1 MNNIKKFT
9 SLIIS
14 VLLVFTS
21 LVVPEFS
28 AKANT
33 TDTNDKEVYNSSLS
47 SGTKANFSQNG
58 ATLTND
64 EVQGTHVTDA
74 NDAVLKLTGDGSD
87 AAASKSKQWIFG
99 GTVTNMQPEDWSS
112 YNYLNFRIRNT
123 STDAGGNPI
132 DGSFI
137 FKMFPSTGGNWTKTD
152 GHTVTGNEWQTLS
165 VEIPNGFTPSN
176 GVVDKTS
183 MNNIAGLQFT
193 NIAGTMWLERIW
205 LSTEKPGSTKD
216 IFDSS
221 SASSTKDY
229 FNREPN
235 ATLSSGEVDS
245 NDRSLILTGTG
256 TNSDESR
263 NPTFT
268 AQDWTDFNYINFKIK
283 NSNSVDST
291 FYFYATVNKANANGA
306 NGYWMSKKITVSGS
320 AWQTVSVAIPGDFG
334 FQSNASTPTIYT
346 EMSHIEGLRF
356 DYIKGTMH
364 LEKIWLSTEKPN
376 DNSGDNTGGDN
387 TGGDN
392 TGGDNTGDDDNT
404 TLPGELFSS
413 SSTSSTNSIFSNAY
427 AALTN
432 EAVESNDKSL
442 KLTGTG
448 TNDNES
454 KNPVF
459 AAQDWTGYNY
469 INFRVK
475 NSSATENGMFLFYAT
490 VTGSSATGAAG
501 YWSSKTIKVEGTA
514 WQTVSVA
521 IPNNFTFQHTAATPT
536 VYDVMSHIEG
546 LRFDYIKGTMYLEKI
561 WLSET
566 KPEETYLTAS
576 SVPNGYDDV
585 SVDAASFAF
594 TYSQD
599 LAPTGKQNAKISF
612 TAGGGDVAFD
622 ASYSENKLIIVPKN
636 TLEYN
641 TPYSISISGVKDHNG
656 FGIPKETVLKFTTV
670 EKGVIASNLT
680 ILSGDDSQLADMPSS
695 GRIKASV
702 QIDNKLAD
710 SAGATLVLACY
721 DSNGKMILQE
731 TDIKSVSLA
740 PSETKPIAAQITS
753 SDYSGKTVCAFVIDS
768 ITSRNLLTP
777 DFASLPVR
785 SSGEAGSV
793 LAGGANELTFGSFD
807 FANDIANLKASL
819 NGGMERTL
827 LMSILSGDSVI
838 HMSPLCSSSDGNVS
852 VDYKMTNSDA
862 SGNYAIELK
871 GRKIKNTLTQDFYH
885 LSQLDKETVFNKANS
900 LSSVADGV
908 ALLNTYGE
916 VFQLDASSVDN
927 STLMHMIAEALLYNK
942 PFADFEA
949 VKSFVKE
956 AVRVCGNLNSQTW
969 DTLGSYVINNE
980 NILIGNYDISDFK
993 ALSETN
999 RNKVCNT
1006 INPLTFTSLKDLYSK
1021 ITNAT
1026 KAYNDSLISKPT
1038 PSRPSGGSGGG
1049 NYSVSTPSVVV
1060 PQPPVSVPEFSFT
1073 DLADYS
1079 WAEDSIQNLL
1089 DKGIISK
1096 SPDNKYRP
1104 ADMITRS
1111 EFVKLIVCALYD
1123 ANESA
1128 SSEFADVNSDDWCYA
1143 YISIATKYGLV
1154 NGREDG
1160 KFGKN
1165 DYITRQEM
1173 AAVIYRAI
1181 LNKNIDLPSG
1191 LSEYA
1196 YADDAA
1202 ISDYAKDAVYAL
1214 YHAGIM
1220 SGMGDGNFAS
1230 YENANRAQAACVIDR
1245 ILKGANK

>member
-47 SGTKANFSQNG
+47 SDTKANFSQNG

-205 LSTEKPGSTKD
+205 LSTEKPGSTQD

-229 FNREPN
+229 FNRDPY

-245 NDRSLILTGTG
+245 NDQSLILTGAG
-256 TNSDESR
+256 TNDDESR

-306 NGYWMSKKITVSGS
+306 NGYWLSKKITVSGS
-320 AWQTVSVAIPGDFG
+320 AWQTVSVAIPGDFA

-364 LEKIWLSTEKPN
+364 LEKIWLSIEKPN
-376 DNSGDNTGGDN
+376 NTGGDN

-392 TGGDNTGDDDNT
+392 TGGDENT
-404 TLPGELFSS
+404 TLPGEIFSS
-413 SSTSSTNSIFSNAY
+413 SSNSSTNSIFSNTY
-427 AALTN
+427 ATLTN

-475 NSSATENGMFLFYAT
+475 NSSATENGMFLFYGT

-501 YWSSKTIKVEGTA
+501 YWSSKTIKVEGTS

-521 IPNNFTFQHTAATPT
+521 IPNDFTFQHTAAAPT
-536 VYDVMSHIEG
+536 VYEVMSHIEG

-566 KPEETYLTAS
+566 KPETTSFVSA
-576 SVPNGYDDV
+576 SVPDGYDDV
-585 SVDAASFAF
+585 KVDSASFTF

-599 LAPTGKQNAKISF
+599 LAPVGKQNADISF
-612 TAGGGDVAFD
+612 TTGGGDVAFD
-622 ASYSENKLIIVPKN
+622 ASYSENKLTIIPKN
-636 TLEYN
+636 NLEYN
-641 TPYSISISGVKDHNG
+641 TTYSIAISNLKDHNG
-656 FGIPKETVLKFTTV
+656 FGVPDKAELSFTTI
-670 EKGVIASNLT
+670 EKGVSVSKPTLCND
-680 ILSGDDSQLADMPSS
+680 SGVALVQMPSS
-695 GRIKASV
+695 GKIVASV
-702 QIDNKLAD
+702 EADNLTAD
-710 SAGATLVLACY
+710 SAGVALVIACY
-721 DSNGKMILQE
+721 DTDGKMIMQE

-740 PSETKPIAAQITS
+740 PSETKPITAQITS

-785 SSGEAGSV
+785 SSGEDSSV
-793 LAGGANELTFGSFD
+793 LAGKANELTFKSFD
-807 FANDIANLKASL
+807 FANDTASLDATL

-838 HMSPLCSSSDGNVS
+838 HMSPLYSTSDGNVS

-862 SGNYAIELK
+862 SGSYAIELK

-900 LSSVADGV
+900 LSSVAEGV
-908 ALLNTYGE
+908 SLLNTYSD
-916 VFQLDASSVDN
+916 VFQLDESAVAND
-927 STLMHMIAEALLYNK
+927 TLMHMTAEALLYNK
-942 PFADFEA
+942 PYSDFES

-956 AVRVCGNLNSQTW
+956 AVVVCGELNSQSW

-1006 INPLTFTSLKDLYSK
+1006 INPLTFTSLKDLYNK

-1026 KAYNDSLISKPT
+1026 NAYKESLNSNSS

-1060 PQPPVSVPEFSFT
+1060 PQPPVNPAPGYSFN
-1073 DLADYS
+1073 DLADYN
-1079 WAEDSIQNLL
+1079 WAQKSIQNLL
-1089 DKGIISK
+1089 DAGVISK
-1096 SPDNKYRP
+1096 PTDNKYRP
-1104 ADMITRS
+1104 GDMVTRS
-1111 EFVKLIVCALYD
+1111 EFVKLLVCALYD
-1123 ANESA
+1123 INESA
-1128 SSEFADVNSDDWCYA
+1128 SSEFADVNNDDWCYT
-1143 YISIATKYGLV
+1143 YISIALKHGLV

-1160 KFGKN
+1160 KFGKD

-1173 AAVIYRAI
+1173 ATIIHRAI
-1181 LNKNIDLPSG
+1181 LNKNMNLSSNI
-1191 LSEYA
+1191 SEYT
-1196 YADDAA
+1196 YTDDSNIA
-1202 ISDYAKDAVYAL
+1202 DYAKDAVYAL
-1214 YHAGIM
+1214 YHTGIM
-1220 SGMGDGNFAS
+1220 SGMGDGNFAAT
-1230 YENANRAQAACVIDR
+1230 ENANRAQAACVIDR
-1245 ILKGANK
+1245 IMKGANNE